1 MISSA
6 QPVAAHKGMY
16 TPLEELPEST
26 RQLFDYNPEKAKQ
39 LLAEAG
45 YPDGFKTKVLCWQSE
60 QVDQLSI
67 FAAYFADIGVD
78 MELDIKEYSVYVS
91 TWRSK
96 NHPALVYRSMG
107 TGSGYFKFNYWRG
120 WRFCA
125 RIGFQVI
132 YLEAIFLS
140 IVGAASRQRLWA
152 LL

>member
-78 MELDIKEYSVYVS
+78 MELDIKEYSETAGIQGDDRVY
-91 TWRSK
+91 
-96 NHPALVYRSMG
+96 PCPGLVG
-107 TGSGYFKFNYWRG
+107 KFPHTLRLDHVV
-120 WRFCA
+120 A
-125 RIGFQVI
+125 
-132 YLEAIFLS
+132 
-140 IVGAASRQRLWA
+140 VGQELPR
-152 LL
+152 